1 MTHAS
6 MKLNIGRNDLM
17 RLSVIRSNA
26 MQSAFNDIMSEFP
39 KCIDI
44 QGVPHDFRAEY
55 QENVRDLR
63 QAFQRKWGEMIS
75 NLGVLEQ
82 QHRSEVD
89 SMYATAT
96 YALAGELAAAESQR
110 RLLSPPH
117 GLVHLLSPPTGLVRQ
132 HASSTG
138 FKRQRPSRAGDS
150 FSESESDENECEEA
164 DLEAAKA
171 DADDPAGE
179 TGVKPESDSQ

>member
-1 MTHAS
+1 
-6 MKLNIGRNDLM
+6 M

-26 MQSAFNDIMSEFP
+26 MQSAFHDIMREFP

-44 QGVPHDFRAEY
+44 QGVPYDYRAEY

-63 QAFQRKWGEMIS
+63 QAFQLKWGEMIS

-110 RLLSPPH
+110 RLLSPP
-117 GLVHLLSPPTGLVRQ
+117 TGLVRQ

-150 FSESESDENECEEA
+150 ASEAESDENECEEA

-179 TGVKPESDSQ
+179 TGVKPESE

>member
-1 MTHAS
+1 
-6 MKLNIGRNDLM
+6 M

-55 QENVRDLR
+55 EENVRDLH
-63 QAFQRKWGEMIS
+63 QAFQKKFSTEMIS

-110 RLLSPPH
+110 RLVAPPRPRSPPVASH
-117 GLVHLLSPPTGLVRQ
+117 RPRSPTRFVNGLQETTSI
-132 HASSTG
+132 SSWR
-138 FKRQRPSRAGDS
+138 FL
-150 FSESESDENECEEA
+150 SESESDENECEEA

-179 TGVKPESDSQ
+179 TAVKPE